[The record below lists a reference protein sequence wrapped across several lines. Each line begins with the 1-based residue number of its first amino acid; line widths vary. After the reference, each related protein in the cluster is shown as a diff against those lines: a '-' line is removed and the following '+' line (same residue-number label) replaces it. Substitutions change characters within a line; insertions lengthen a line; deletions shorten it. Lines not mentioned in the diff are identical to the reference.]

1 MGEHHEDLEQDSSL
15 LTAVGSERPLLAL
28 RHISKTFGTVLVL
41 RDLSLDIQSGEVHAL
56 LGANGSGKSTLIKI
70 LTGYHSPDPGSKVWV
85 RGQLRNLN
93 EIRTG
98 NEGLD
103 IRAVH
108 QDLGLVGR
116 LNAIDNVALAT
127 GYITRGG
134 RINWSR
140 QREWTR
146 ELLSRFGDP
155 DLDLSLPLDQCD
167 QLHKTQVAIARIL
180 ASWTPGK
187 PGLLILDEPTASLP
201 PSQVE
206 RLFKII
212 RELRRSGHSILYV
225 THRLREVFEIGDEVS
240 LIRDGRLVETLSVAE
255 TRHEDL
261 VAKIVQVMDTEDDE
275 PRASLPIGLPASEMS
290 DTRPVLEVR
299 GLLADSLRGLD
310 FTLHSGE
317 ILGIT
322 GLIGSGQD
330 TLPYVLSGAW
340 PATGGELV
348 FFEGNKAHARRAR
361 KMRPGRT
368 RKLGIGFVPADRTR
382 EGVVVGM
389 NVMGNLTLPFLRQ
402 FRKRLILRHRMERL
416 FANSKVRIH
425 DVRPKDPS
433 RQIAELSGGNQQK
446 VVVARALEVSTR
458 ALLLAEPTAG
468 VDIGSR
474 PKIHDMVR
482 ARATSGIGVIV
493 CSSDTVELSDLCT
506 RILILRNGQV
516 SGELVGDQIDESRI
530 MHTLLEVESPD
541 SQREGR
547 E

>member
-1 MGEHHEDLEQDSSL
+1 MSEHHGNSEQDSGL
-15 LTAVGSERPLLAL
+15 LTAVDSETPLLAL

-41 RDLSLDIQSGEVHAL
+41 RDLSLDIRSGEVHVL
-56 LGANGSGKSTLIKI
+56 LGANGSGKSTLIKV
-70 LTGYHSPDPGSKVWV
+70 LTGYHSPDSGSKAWV
-85 RGQLRNLN
+85 RGQLRDLH
-93 EIRTG
+93 EIRAG

-108 QDLGLVGR
+108 QDLGLIGR

-134 RINWSR
+134 RIDWSR

-167 QLHKTQVAIARIL
+167 RLHKTQVAIARIL

-212 RELRRSGHSILYV
+212 RELRRAGHSILYV
-225 THRLREVFEIGDEVS
+225 THRLREVFEIGDNVS
-240 LIRDGRLVETLSVAE
+240 LIRDGKIVETLSVAE
-255 TRHEDL
+255 TRHEEL
-261 VAKIVQVMDTEDDE
+261 VAKIVQVMNTEDE
-275 PRASLPIGLPASEMS
+275 PRTSFPIDLAVPEMP
-290 DTRPVLEVR
+290 DGRPVLEVR
-299 GLLADSLRGLD
+299 GLRADALRGLN

-340 PATGGELV
+340 PATAGELI
-348 FFEGNKAHARRAR
+348 FFDGKKAHARRAR
-361 KMRPGRT
+361 KMQPSRT
-368 RKLGIGFVPADRTR
+368 RNFGVGFVPADRTR
-382 EGVVVGM
+382 EGIVVGM
-389 NVMGNLTLPFLRQ
+389 NVMGNLTLSFLRQ
-402 FRKRLILRHRMERL
+402 FRKRLILRHRMERQ
-416 FANSKVRIH
+416 FANSKTHMH
-425 DVRPKDPS
+425 DVRPRDPS

-446 VVVARALEVSTR
+446 VVVARALEVSTK
-458 ALLLAEPTAG
+458 ALILAEPTAG
-468 VDIGSR
+468 VDVGSR
-474 PKIHDMVR
+474 PKIHDMIR
-482 ARATSGIGVIV
+482 ARASSGIGVIV

-506 RILILRNGQV
+506 RILILHNGRV
-516 SGELVGDQIDESRI
+516 SGELVGDEIDDSRI
-530 MHTLLEVESPD
+530 MHTLMDVESPD
-541 SQREGR
+541 SQKEGR